1 MLFSS
6 PFFLFI
12 FIPLVFFLFFMAPLR
27 AKNSVLLTASFLF
40 YFWGEPRFFFIAVL
54 STCCDYF
61 LCEQIYRAETKIKA
75 LVFLN
80 IGILLNVFMLFYY
93 KYLDFFISSTNVFFS
108 YLNLQPLPI
117 LKIALPIGISF
128 IVFEKITYLV
138 DVYRGISKPANSL
151 KNYLLYIFFF
161 PKLLAGPIVKYHD
174 IAAQLKNHHQTL
186 DNFIQ
191 GFKRFLLGLVKKILV
206 ADTIAELADKIFSLP
221 PDQLGFYH
229 AWLGLLC
236 FSLQIYLDFSAYS
249 DMAIG
254 LARMF
259 GFKLLENFNM
269 PYLATNFT
277 DFWRR
282 WHISLSTW
290 IREYLYYPLGG
301 NRYGILRTYSNLWIC
316 FLISGLW
323 HGANWN
329 FVIWGAYNGF
339 FLVLDKLG
347 WLGISNYLPR
357 AINVALTF
365 IFVMFGWVIFR
376 TTSVTEL
383 LNFFSA
389 LFHPSRESS
398 FIYITYDIWVAILA
412 ALIISFIPS
421 MDTIRSWSSLKNH
434 RLIEHWM
441 ISALSFF
448 AISRVVAATF
458 KSFLYFRF

>member
-6 PFFLFI
+6 PFFLFT
-12 FIPLVFFLFFMAPLR
+12 FMPLVFFLFFMAPLK
-27 AKNSVLLTASFLF
+27 AKNTILLTASFLF

-54 STCCDYF
+54 SACSDYY
-61 LCEQIYRAETKIKA
+61 LCQRIYLAKKKHQA
-75 LVFLN
+75 LTFLN
-80 IGILLNVFMLFYY
+80 TGIILNVFVLFYY
-93 KYLDFFISSTNVFFS
+93 KYLDFFISSSNAFFS
-108 YLNLQPLPI
+108 YFNLSPLP
-117 LKIALPIGISF
+117 LLNIALPIGISF

-138 DVYRGISKPANSL
+138 DVYRGISKPAGSL

-174 IAAQLKNHHQTL
+174 IAAQLKNHYQTL
-186 DNFIQ
+186 ENFIQ
-191 GFKRFLLGLVKKILV
+191 GFKRFLLGIIKKVLV
-206 ADTIAELADKIFSLP
+206 ADTVAELADKVFALP
-221 PDQLGFYH
+221 ADQLGFYN
-229 AWLGLLC
+229 AWLGLIC

-254 LARMF
+254 LAKMF
-259 GFKLLENFNM
+259 GFNLLENFNM
-269 PYLATNFT
+269 PYLAINFT

-301 NRYGILRTYSNLWIC
+301 NRYGTLRTYANLWIC

-329 FVIWGAYNGF
+329 FVIWGAYNGL

-347 WLGISNYLPR
+347 WLRISSHLPR
-357 AINVALTF
+357 VVNIALTL
-365 IFVMFGWVIFR
+365 IFVMFGWAIFR
-376 TTSVTEL
+376 TSSVTQL
-383 LNFFSA
+383 GYFLTA
-389 LFHPSRESS
+389 LFHPSQESS
-398 FIYITYDIWVAILA
+398 FIYITNDIWAAMIAAI
-412 ALIISFIPS
+412 IISFVPS
-421 MDTIRSWSSLKNH
+421 LDSIKPWRLVKNN